1 MKNNE
6 KYSSHDFNDKDAVMK
21 IERDKIIFESRREIE
36 GVQIALGDYLE
47 SHKSDDNY
55 AAQKLYDLLDVMH
68 MSW

>member
-1 MKNNE
+1 
-6 KYSSHDFNDKDAVMK
+6 MK

-68 MSW
+68 MNW